1 MTIQAQYL
9 DLLREVQASA
19 GVAVIL
25 VTHDFGI
32 VAAIADRVAV
42 MYAGR
47 IVEMGSTAQIFD
59 RPSHPYTRAL
69 LRCLPAAERGRQP
82 LVEIG
87 GQPPDLARLP
97 DGCPFVPRCPDRLP
111 ICETKFPPLVAIAA
125 GHDAHCWAALP
136 ATESAAPLVGGSGG
150 GAAVAPPQSH

>member
-1 MTIQAQYL
+1 
-9 DLLREVQASA
+9 
-19 GVAVIL
+19 
-25 VTHDFGI
+25 
-32 VAAIADRVAV
+32 

-69 LRCLPAAERGRQP
+69 LRCLPATERGRET

-97 DGCPFVPRCPDRLP
+97 AGCPFVPRCPERQP
-111 ICETKFPPLVAIAA
+111 ICETQFPPAVSVAT
-125 GHDAHCWAALP
+125 GHEAHCWTAVP
-136 ATESAAPLVGGSGG
+136 GNPPTIDPRPIETVGGYGG
-150 GAAVAPPQSH
+150 GAAPAPPHLD